1 MRFAP
6 IAMVAIGLAVA
17 APALAADKVSDV
29 EYIQAARC
37 LGIAKGLSADATA
50 LEAFVKTAGRTRLSY
65 IQMRADEEQARG
77 KRDAKSSARTERAA
91 AELSGTCQAYK
102 G

>member
-50 LEAFVKTAGRTRLSY
+50 LEAFVKTAGDR
-65 IQMRADEEQARG
+65 
-77 KRDAKSSARTERAA
+77 KSVV
-91 AELSGTCQAYK
+91 
-102 G
+102 

>member
-6 IAMVAIGLAVA
+6 IAMVVVGLSVA
-17 APALAADKVSDV
+17 APALAASKVTDV
-29 EYIQAARC
+29 DYVQAARC
-37 LGIAKGLSADATA
+37 LGIAQGLSADATA
-50 LEAFVKTAGRTRLSY
+50 LQAFVKDAGRTRLSY

-91 AELSGTCQAYK
+91 AELNGPCQTYK
-102 G
+102 